1 MCLFHASLFAPG
13 GRGPEARRRNPGGAA
28 APVWLPSAEL
38 LGSHFSQ
45 SLHLANF
52 IVLLVRLPSFSS
64 FSIWRMIDL
73 LFLFREG
80 RVGEGVFGN
89 LLRFGETFSEPTK
102 SVKYVFLLGRRLS
115 WHVCFVFSLHNYRK
129 EGALFL
135 AIE

>member
-52 IVLLVRLPSFSS
+52 IVLLVCLPSFCA

-80 RVGEGVFGN
+80 RVGKAFLESFCALEKLFGSQQKESNMFFCLVEGYHG
-89 LLRFGETFSEPTK
+89 TFVSFSPCTTIERKGPC
-102 SVKYVFLLGRRLS
+102 FLL
-115 WHVCFVFSLHNYRK
+115 
-129 EGALFL
+129 
-135 AIE
+135 